1 MIQKYMVVEAET
13 ISEFESAVNE
23 KIREGWQPYGTLNL
37 GTPCTSYLKFYQ
49 AMVLTSNQSRVG
61 KIDFVY
67 FVYTNKIKL

>member
-49 AMVLTSNQSRVG
+49 AMVLTSN
-61 KIDFVY
+61 
-67 FVYTNKIKL
+67 